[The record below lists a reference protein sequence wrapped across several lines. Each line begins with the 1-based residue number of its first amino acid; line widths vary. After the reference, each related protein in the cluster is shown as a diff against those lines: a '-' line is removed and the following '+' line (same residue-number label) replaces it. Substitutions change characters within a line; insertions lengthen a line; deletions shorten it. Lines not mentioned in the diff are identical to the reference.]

1 MVLQWSILSDFDRM
15 VILALKILISQDAP
29 RSLGLVVCLVT
40 LITYIIEYQ
49 PNAFS
54 EHKI

>member
-1 MVLQWSILSDFDRM
+1 MVLQWSILSDFDRR

-40 LITYIIEYQ
+40 LVTYIIEYQ